1 MPFADFVNNPKGYI
15 ASHQVYLNNS
25 DLAAGAMV
33 AGAAAAAG
41 GGMTMQFTRN
51 GNVIEL
57 QRNLVMQPVPNKKD
71 KVKMFVGAKRPR
83 RDYNVTAIGGAD
95 NGFRYLPFR
104 QNHCTYMHIDGA
116 ATMAMTGPLTGCTVS
131 VGRDPAGVL
140 YFFHSN
146 DNTQHGAAAR
156 MTQLNTLHGAAGLC
170 GVNVAALHLCEMT
183 QQYNGM
189 AFVWGRL
196 RPGGVW
202 KFYVCDHAIGANG
215 ATVSTNNLWATL

>member
-1 MPFADFVNNPKGYI
+1 MPFADFVRNPKGYI

-25 DLAAGAMV
+25 DTAAGAMV
-33 AGAAAAAG
+33 AGVPAAAG

-57 QRNLVMQPVPNKKD
+57 QRNLLTQPVPNKKE
-71 KVKMFVGAKRPR
+71 KVKMFVGTARPR
-83 RDYNVTAIGGAD
+83 RDYNVVAIGGAD

-104 QNHCTYMHIDGA
+104 QNHCTYMHIDAA

-131 VGRDPAGVL
+131 VGRDPAGLL

-156 MTQLNTLHGAAGLC
+156 ANQLNVLHGAAGLC
-170 GVNVAALHLCEMT
+170 AVNVGALHLCEMT
-183 QQYNGM
+183 QEYNGM
-189 AFVWGRL
+189 AFVWGR
-196 RPGGVW
+196 RRHGGVW
-202 KFYVCDHAIGANG
+202 KFYVCDHAIGPGG
-215 ATVSTNNLWATL
+215 ATVSTNTLWATL